1 LFLKEKSTLTNI
13 YMFVSSGIFKHS
25 DSGGP
30 VFEERD
36 GTPEGDLLMAVIS
49 GGAQG

>member
-1 LFLKEKSTLTNI
+1 
-13 YMFVSSGIFKHS
+13 MFILCSISCLNS
-25 DSGGP
+25 LNDRDSGGP